1 MKYKFLVAFVFLYSF
16 VSFSQEDKE
25 VKKYTIDAS
34 QFYGTILRHNPD
46 VTHLINSHP
55 GGLLLSVN
63 KKTFGFN
70 DWEQRYNYPEL
81 GYSFIYQ
88 DFNNGVL
95 GSNYSVYTHLNFY
108 FFKRNLQL
116 RTGQGIAYATNPY
129 DKETNFRNNAFG
141 STILSSTYLML
152 NYNKENIISGLGFKA
167 GVSFIHYSNANVKA
181 PNTSVNTLAFNVG
194 LIYDLDESDKVEFLK
209 TDQKKITEPIRYNL
223 AFRTGINE
231 SDIIDSGQ
239 YPFYIFSGYADK
251 RLGTLSAIQLG
262 ADVYFSNFLKELINF
277 SAIAFP
283 DDNNS
288 NNQDYKRVGVFVG
301 HELFINKM
309 SITSQ
314 LGYYVYYP
322 FNFEGRVYNRLGMKR
337 YFGDKVFGELSLKSH
352 GAKAEALEFGIGI
365 RL

>member
-1 MKYKFLVAFVFLYSF
+1 MNYKPLIVFVFLYSLF
-16 VSFSQEDKE
+16 SFSQEDIE
-25 VKKYTIDAS
+25 AKKYTIDAS

-88 DFNNGVL
+88 NFNNGVL
-95 GSNYSVYTHLNFY
+95 GSNYSLYTHLNFY
-108 FFKRNLQL
+108 FFKRNMQF
-116 RTGQGIAYATNPY
+116 RVAQGIAYATNPY

-167 GVSFIHYSNANVKA
+167 GVSFIHYSNANIKA

-194 LIYDLDESDKVEFLK
+194 LLYDLNESNKVEYIK
-209 TDQKKITEPIRYNL
+209 TEQKRITEPVRYNL

-231 SDIIDSGQ
+231 SDIIGSGQ

-251 RLGTLSAIQLG
+251 RLGSLSAIQLG
-262 ADVYFSNFLKELINF
+262 ADVYFSNFLKELIDY

-283 DDNNS
+283 EGGNSGDD
-288 NNQDYKRVGVFVG
+288 DYRRVGVFVG

-337 YFGDKVFGELSLKSH
+337 YFGDNIFGELSLKSH